1 MTSNDHALLA
11 LDRAAD
17 ALNEAATDLA
27 LAVALA
33 RETRLAGEA
42 SVLAVAVEAE
52 LAAVVALALRH
63 G

>member
-33 RETRLAGEA
+33 REARLAREA

-63 G
+63 D

>member
-1 MTSNDHALLA
+1 MTSNDRALLA

-33 RETRLAGEA
+33 RGTHLAGEA
-42 SVLAVAVEAE
+42 SVLAAAVEAE
-52 LAAVVALALRH
+52 LAAVVAVALRH
-63 G
+63 D